1 MIELHVTY
9 TMKPGIRP
17 KAFYDALNAAT
28 IPETCRQEKGN
39 IRYHYFL
46 PVDNDNQLFLLEIWE
61 YKDSLKAHQQ
71 TPHFNAMPAIK
82 DQFVEKTDCVRY
94 DTL

>member
-17 KAFYDALNAAT
+17 KAFYDAFKTLP
-28 IPETCRQEKGN
+28 IFLKTCRQEKGN

-46 PVDNDNQLFLLEIWE
+46 PVDNDNQAL
-61 YKDSLKAHQQ
+61 SAG
-71 TPHFNAMPAIK
+71 NMG
-82 DQFVEKTDCVRY
+82 R
-94 DTL
+94 

>member
-17 KAFYDALNAAT
+17 KAFYDALNAAN

-46 PVDNDNQLFLLEIWE
+46 PVDNDNQLFLL
-61 YKDSLKAHQQ
+61 
-71 TPHFNAMPAIK
+71 
-82 DQFVEKTDCVRY
+82 
-94 DTL
+94 

>member
-46 PVDNDNQLFLLEIWE
+46 PVDNDNQLFLLEICLPS
-61 YKDSLKAHQQ
+61 KISLLKRQIV
-71 TPHFNAMPAIK
+71 FAMTHSNFPLYI
-82 DQFVEKTDCVRY
+82 
-94 DTL
+94 

>member
-28 IPETCRQEKGN
+28 IPET
-39 IRYHYFL
+39 
-46 PVDNDNQLFLLEIWE
+46 
-61 YKDSLKAHQQ
+61 
-71 TPHFNAMPAIK
+71 
-82 DQFVEKTDCVRY
+82 
-94 DTL
+94 

>member
-39 IRYHYFL
+39 G
-46 PVDNDNQLFLLEIWE
+46 V
-61 YKDSLKAHQQ
+61 
-71 TPHFNAMPAIK
+71 
-82 DQFVEKTDCVRY
+82 CVNRFY
-94 DTL
+94 